1 MKSTTTIFLCIRTTC
16 NVTNKNGLNFKLP
29 GVYDKSQ
36 YNYVASCSYNL
47 YMSLSKERLKHGWPL
62 AKSCHIYHEQ
72 SGNIN
77 YSNKKN

>member
-1 MKSTTTIFLCIRTTC
+1 MSCT
-16 NVTNKNGLNFKLP
+16 
-29 GVYDKSQ
+29 
-36 YNYVASCSYNL
+36 VASCSYNL